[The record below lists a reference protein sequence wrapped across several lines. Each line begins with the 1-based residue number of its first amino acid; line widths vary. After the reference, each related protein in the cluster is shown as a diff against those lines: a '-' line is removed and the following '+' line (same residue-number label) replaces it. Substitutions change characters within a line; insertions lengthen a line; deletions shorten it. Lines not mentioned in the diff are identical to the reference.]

1 MSRSDQGSIG
11 QALQIFNTTL
21 RQFGLRMLDGEIV
34 PISSGISNLLE
45 GGFDKGATAIGITDD
60 EIQGATQEGQSSY
73 QELRNKVLQPFITQ
87 PNLPQVTPVQTPQ
100 TPTDPLSQ
108 ERLDFAEQV
117 AGRPVL

>member
-45 GGFDKGATAIGITDD
+45 GSFDKGATAIGITDD
-60 EIQGATQEGQSSY
+60 EIQGATQEGKSSY
-73 QELRNKVLQPFITQ
+73 QELRDKVLKPFITQ